1 MNEDSKVIPKR
12 FVCPVW
18 LSWTLENPL
27 RRAMHKPGKLLAGLV
42 EPGMT
47 VLDIGC
53 GPGFFTMGMVR
64 LVGPQGRV
72 IAADLQPD
80 MLARVRAHA
89 EKEGL
94 MERVSLHHC
103 SPTRIG
109 LAEPVDFA
117 LAFWMVHEVPDRQA
131 FISEVYNLLKPGGR
145 LLVVEPNLHVGKIN
159 FEETLKLAAAAGF
172 IALGERKV
180 TISRAMLL
188 GKQASGIRDQDDT
201 THR

>member
-1 MNEDSKVIPKR
+1 MHEHDHSTHSHGA
-12 FVCPVW
+12 CPVW
-18 LSWTLENPL
+18 LAGMLESPL
-27 RRAMHKPGKLLAGLV
+27 RRALHKPEKLLAGLV
-42 EPGMT
+42 ETGMT

-53 GPGFFTMGMVR
+53 GPGYFTLGMAR

-72 IAADLQPD
+72 IAADMQAE

-89 EKEGL
+89 VKAGL
-94 MERVSLHHC
+94 LERITLQQC

-131 FISEVYNLLKPGGR
+131 FLSEVYSLLKPGGR
-145 LLVVEPNLHVGKIN
+145 LLVVEPNFHVERIN
-159 FEETLKLAAAAGF
+159 FEETLRLAAAAGF
-172 IALGERKV
+172 TALGERKV

-188 GKQASGIRDQDDT
+188 GKRQEPS
-201 THR
+201 